1 MYAIVDLGSNS
12 FHLLIAEYQDG
23 CFSVVTRCSEKI
35 QLAHDICRTNTLS
48 KASMKRG
55 VDCLHRFK
63 TVLDDHS
70 ISQLKVVATE
80 ALRRATNSHEFTDI
94 AKDIGFDID
103 IISGEREAKLIF
115 RGICD
120 PLEESIRHRLTID
133 IGGGSTEMAVGNSE
147 KIFIAKS
154 IPMGCVRWRDQF
166 FSEKLDYEN
175 RCIDAKEAAHQ
186 QLKPILTA
194 LRKSQWEEVY
204 ASSGS
209 AKMIANIAI
218 ANKWSEGEITHQ
230 VIENIERTIAHVPR
244 AEDISIDGLNPQRLD
259 LLAPGIS
266 ILATI
271 MKNLDIETVIYS
283 PTSLREGLLS
293 ELSQQR
299 VGYH

>member
-12 FHLLIAEYQDG
+12 FHLLIADYQDNS
-23 CFSVVTRCSEKI
+23 FSVVTRCSEKI
-35 QLAHDICRTNTLS
+35 QLAHDICRTNVLN

-63 TVLDDHS
+63 AVLAKHP
-70 ISQLKVVATE
+70 ITQLKVVATE
-80 ALRRATNSHEFTDI
+80 ALRRATNAHEFTEV
-94 AKDIGFDID
+94 AKKIGFDID

-120 PLEESIRHRLTID
+120 PLEDSVRRRLTID

-147 KIFIAKS
+147 KIFIAES

-166 FSEKLDYEN
+166 FSEKLEYKE
-175 RCIDAKEAAHQ
+175 RCIPAKEAAYI

-194 LRKSQWEEVY
+194 LRESQWEEVY

-218 ANKWSEGEITHQ
+218 ANKWSKGKITHQ
-230 VIENIERTIAHVPR
+230 VIENIEKTIAHVPR
-244 AEDISIDGLNPQRLD
+244 AEDINIKGLNPQRLD

-271 MKNLDIETVIYS
+271 MNSLNIETVTYS